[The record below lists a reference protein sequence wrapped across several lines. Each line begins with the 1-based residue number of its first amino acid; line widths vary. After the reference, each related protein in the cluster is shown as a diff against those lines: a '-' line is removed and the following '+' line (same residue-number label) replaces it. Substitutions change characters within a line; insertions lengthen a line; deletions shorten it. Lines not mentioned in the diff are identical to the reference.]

1 MEHNERKARLEALFA
16 AHSVSV
22 LAYARRRSD
31 PSTADDVL
39 SEVFAVAWRRL
50 DEVSADAGPWLL
62 ACARRV
68 LANGRRTERRRLA
81 LLDRLRTT
89 TPQVAPGLTT
99 PGSAIG
105 PALASLSERYRE
117 AVLLVAWDG
126 LSPQEAAAV
135 LGCSPRTFSVRLHR
149 ARKQLLAALQAQEA
163 AASLPLTEVR
173 ND

>member
-1 MEHNERKARLEALFA
+1 MEHDERKARLEALFE

-22 LAYARRRSD
+22 LAYARRRCD
-31 PSTADDVL
+31 RATADDVL

-50 DEVSADAGPWLL
+50 DEVPADARPWLL

-68 LANGRRTERRRLA
+68 LANMRRTERRRLA
-81 LLDRLRTT
+81 LLDRLRTQ
-89 TPQVAPGLTT
+89 TPQVAAGLTT

-105 PALASLSERYRE
+105 PALASLSERDRE
-117 AVLLVAWDG
+117 ALLLVAWDG
-126 LSPQEAAAV
+126 LSSQEAAAV

-149 ARKQLLAALQAQEA
+149 ARKRLLAALQAQEA
-163 AASLPLTEVR
+163 ASSLPLMEVR

>member
-1 MEHNERKARLEALFA
+1 MEHDKRKARLEALFA

-22 LAYARRRSD
+22 VAYARRRSD
-31 PSTADDVL
+31 PTTADDVL

-50 DEVSADAGPWLL
+50 DEVPADAEPWLL
-62 ACARRV
+62 ASARRV
-68 LANGRRTERRRLA
+68 LANSRRAERRRLA

-89 TPQVAPGLTT
+89 TPQVAPGLAT

-105 PALASLSERYRE
+105 PALASLSERDRE
-117 AVLLVAWDG
+117 VVLLVAWDG
-126 LSPQEAAAV
+126 LSSQEAAAV

-149 ARKQLLAALQAQEA
+149 ARKRLLAALQAQEPST
-163 AASLPLTEVR
+163 SLPLKEVC

>member
-1 MEHNERKARLEALFA
+1 VEHDERKARLEALFV

-22 LAYARRRSD
+22 VAYARRRSD
-31 PSTADDVL
+31 AATADDVL

-50 DEVSADAGPWLL
+50 DEVPADAGPWLL

-68 LANGRRTERRRLA
+68 LANTRRTERRRLA
-81 LLDRLRTT
+81 LVHRLRAA
-89 TPQVAPGLTT
+89 TPQAGPGLTT

-105 PALASLSERYRE
+105 PALASLSERDRE
-117 AVLLVAWDG
+117 AILLVAWDG
-126 LSPQEAAAV
+126 LSTQEAAAV

-149 ARKQLLAALQAQEA
+149 ARKRLHAALQAQKPT
-163 AASLPLTEVR
+163 ASPPLMEVR